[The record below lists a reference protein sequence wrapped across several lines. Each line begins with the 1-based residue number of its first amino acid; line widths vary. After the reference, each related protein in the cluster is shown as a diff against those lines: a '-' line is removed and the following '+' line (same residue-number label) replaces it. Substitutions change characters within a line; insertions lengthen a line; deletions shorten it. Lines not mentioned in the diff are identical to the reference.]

1 MKRSD
6 LTEQHTMIC
15 TKISIISFW
24 YLFLFYGK
32 EVESYQRSISLS
44 FSLISF
50 SHSLSHSLLHSIFF
64 MRQSSQNT
72 HSFVIHLLLAGWL
85 AGSHHRH
92 ARRLL
97 RLSLSHTHTRHQ
109 PLIPPKKYQKH
120 FFLCLCIFFT
130 SCPERVLRIRTSLSL
145 SRSLT
150 QTDRRN
156 RYRKTF
162 FAITLVEN
170 HVLRVV
176 GSNPTTAYWMDE
188 FLHTGWTI
196 FRMYLV
202 LKIVI
207 TLFEKTKIKENRLGE
222 TISSAVKLRL
232 DFDASFE
239 AQNWHH
245 QVEKLRFLH
254 K

>member
-72 HSFVIHLLLAGWL
+72 HSIVIHILLAGWL
-85 AGSHHRH
+85 PPQTCKKAASS
-92 ARRLL
+92 LT
-97 RLSLSHTHTRHQ
+97 LSHTHTSQHQ
-109 PLIPPKKYQKH
+109 QQQQLVVQPET

>member
-1 MKRSD
+1 MYKNFNYFILIFVLILRQGSG
-6 LTEQHTMIC
+6 
-15 TKISIISFW
+15 IISALHLS
-24 YLFLFYGK
+24 LFLSHLF
-32 EVESYQRSISLS
+32 LTFS
-44 FSLISF
+44 FSLS
-50 SHSLSHSLLHSIFF
+50 SSLHFF
-64 MRQSSQNT
+64 HEAIIAEHT
-72 HSFVIHLLLAGWL
+72 FVRDPFIVGWLAGWL
-85 AGSHHRH
+85 PPQTCKKAASS
-92 ARRLL
+92 LT
-97 RLSLSHTHTRHQ
+97 LSHTQTFFSL
-109 PLIPPKKYQKH
+109 PLYILH
-120 FFLCLCIFFT
+120 FLSRKSVEDSHL
-130 SCPERVLRIRTSLSL
+130 SLSL

-150 QTDRRN
+150 QTDRRH